1 MEKKRKRIKIY
12 SALEVANICGVVNQT
27 AINWIKNGSL
37 KAFTTP
43 GGQYRVYAE
52 HLVDFLKERGM
63 KVPAE
68 VLESLNDGFVNEKKI
83 LIIDTDRVAIK
94 ELRDSLADSLTG
106 YSFISAVTSF
116 DAGRLLMAE
125 KPEIIILTEAFG
137 ELMPVYCRGNEIL
150 LESDNKE
157 KQELFSQVI
166 GKMRTYA
173 QKGISPDLDMITTI
187 FNEAETGSAA
197 SNADYSIT
205 IAGSSRR
212 VFPRNK
218 NQMHLLELFN
228 TKDLVFAI
236 GPAGTGKTY
245 LAVAKALSEIMQK
258 KYRKLVIT
266 RPVVEAGE
274 SLGFLPGDL
283 AQKISPYLRPL
294 YDAMESLLSFEA
306 VTKLE
311 EAGVIEVAPLAYMR
325 GRSLDHCYIILDE
338 AQNTTREQMKMFLT
352 RIGEHSRAIVTGD
365 VTQIDL
371 PNKSA
376 SGLVEAVKILKEI
389 DDIGFLEFSPGDI
402 VRNRLVKKIIDA
414 YEKNK

>member
-1 MEKKRKRIKIY
+1 
-12 SALEVANICGVVNQT
+12 
-27 AINWIKNGSL
+27 
-37 KAFTTP
+37 
-43 GGQYRVYAE
+43 
-52 HLVDFLKERGM
+52 
-63 KVPAE
+63 
-68 VLESLNDGFVNEKKI
+68 
-83 LIIDTDRVAIK
+83 
-94 ELRDSLADSLTG
+94 
-106 YSFISAVTSF
+106 
-116 DAGRLLMAE
+116 
-125 KPEIIILTEAFG
+125 
-137 ELMPVYCRGNEIL
+137 
-150 LESDNKE
+150 
-157 KQELFSQVI
+157 
-166 GKMRTYA
+166 
-173 QKGISPDLDMITTI
+173 
-187 FNEAETGSAA
+187 
-197 SNADYSIT
+197 
-205 IAGSSRR
+205 
-212 VFPRNK
+212 
-218 NQMHLLELFN
+218 
-228 TKDLVFAI
+228 
-236 GPAGTGKTY
+236 
-245 LAVAKALSEIMQK
+245 MQK